1 MLNIT
6 GLSVQKNIC
15 LMNKVT
21 YYGYVYLVTIGN
33 KDYVVKVN
41 HLDEFVSLMHDNG
54 AIVVT
59 EFTKS
64 KVVFDNVHQWYKTL

>member
-1 MLNIT
+1 MV
-6 GLSVQKNIC
+6 LSVLKTIC
-15 LMNKVT
+15 LMNKVS

-41 HLDEFVSLMHDNG
+41 HLDEFVSLVYDNG

-64 KVVFDNVHQWYKTL
+64 KVVFDNVYQWYKTL

>member
-1 MLNIT
+1 
-6 GLSVQKNIC
+6 
-15 LMNKVT
+15 MNKVS
-21 YYGYVYLVTIGN
+21 YFGYVYLVTIGN

-54 AIVVT
+54 VIVVI
-59 EFTKS
+59 EFVKS

>member
-1 MLNIT
+1 
-6 GLSVQKNIC
+6 
-15 LMNKVT
+15 MNKVFF
-21 YYGYVYLVTIGN
+21 YGYVYFVSICD

-59 EFTKS
+59 DFTKS
-64 KVVFDNVHQWYKTL
+64 KVAFAHEYQWFKAL

>member
-1 MLNIT
+1 
-6 GLSVQKNIC
+6 
-15 LMNKVT
+15 MNKVS

-41 HLDEFVSLMHDNG
+41 HLDEFVSLMYDNV

>member
-1 MLNIT
+1 MV
-6 GLSVQKNIC
+6 LSVQKNIC
-15 LMNKVT
+15 LMNKFF

>member
-1 MLNIT
+1 
-6 GLSVQKNIC
+6 
-15 LMNKVT
+15 MNKVS
-21 YYGYVYLVTIGN
+21 YYGFVYLVTIGN

>member
-1 MLNIT
+1 
-6 GLSVQKNIC
+6 
-15 LMNKVT
+15 MNKVS
-21 YYGYVYLVTIGN
+21 YFGYVYFVTIGD

>member
-1 MLNIT
+1 MVLFV
-6 GLSVQKNIC
+6 LKNIC
-15 LMNKVT
+15 LMNKVS
-21 YYGYVYLVTIGN
+21 YFGYVYLVTIGD

-41 HLDEFVSLMHDNG
+41 HLDEFVSLMHENG

>member
-1 MLNIT
+1 
-6 GLSVQKNIC
+6 
-15 LMNKVT
+15 MNNVS
-21 YYGYVYLVTIGN
+21 YFGYVYLVTIGD

-41 HLDEFVSLMHDNG
+41 HLDEFVSLMYENG

>member
-1 MLNIT
+1 MV
-6 GLSVQKNIC
+6 LSAQKNIC
-15 LMNKVT
+15 LMNKVS

-59 EFTKS
+59 DFIKS

>member
-1 MLNIT
+1 
-6 GLSVQKNIC
+6 
-15 LMNKVT
+15 MNKVS
-21 YYGYVYLVTIGN
+21 YFGYVYFVTIGSN
-33 KDYVVKVN
+33 DYVVKVN

-59 EFTKS
+59 DFTKS

>member
-1 MLNIT
+1 
-6 GLSVQKNIC
+6 
-15 LMNKVT
+15 MNKVS

-41 HLDEFVSLMHDNG
+41 HLDVFVTLMHENG
-54 AIVVT
+54 VIVVT